1 MHEIVL
7 SSDGTGQLT
16 SSNIIRTTN
25 KGKTRGEKILEHP
38 KPYRQ
43 RSITTH
49 KRWQKLGDRLE
60 LVIKQQKK
68 GVERHSVLGKLL
80 ILMFVIMYVKNKFQ
94 SVIVI
99 AIFRSNRTENRNTSN
114 GLVVSR
120 D

>member
-1 MHEIVL
+1 
-7 SSDGTGQLT
+7 LT
-16 SSNIIRTTN
+16 SSNIIRATN

-68 GVERHSVLGKLL
+68 GVKRHFVLKKLL
-80 ILMFVIMYVKNKFQ
+80 ILIFVIMYVKNKFQ
-94 SVIVI
+94 PVIVI
-99 AIFRSNRTENRNTSN
+99 AIF
-114 GLVVSR
+114 
-120 D
+120 